1 MSKWEEVYME
11 EIKWF
16 IDDYIN
22 DEFEDDEDKKILK
35 EITDEDKRDVVDKLL
50 NDDEINQSINEAIR
64 YYLFHRR

>member
-11 EIKWF
+11 EIEWF
-16 IDDYIN
+16 IDNYIN

-35 EITDEDKRDVVDKLL
+35 EITDEDKKDIVDRLL
-50 NDDEINQSINEAIR
+50 NDNEINQSINEAIR

>member
-11 EIKWF
+11 EIEWF
-16 IDDYIN
+16 IDNYIN

-35 EITDEDKRDVVDKLL
+35 EITDEDKRDVVDRLL
-50 NDDEINQSINEAIR
+50 NDDEINSAINEAIR

>member
-11 EIKWF
+11 EIEWF
-16 IDDYIN
+16 IDSYIN

-35 EITDEDKRDVVDKLL
+35 EITDADKRDVVDRLL